1 MAVRMKNLYIKL
13 SILLLAQLYSTS
25 VSTQIK
31 KGTWMATGKH
41 SMYVDPLRFS
51 VQGDVGY
58 MLTNRLML
66 IPSLKSSYVNF
77 SKLALNDFNFG
88 LEGRYYYLKPS
99 KKFAPFV
106 GLRGDSNADHSTFY
120 GQNTAR
126 LLANT
131 GVDFM
136 ITPNLAFES
145 QLYYDLKSAEV
156 NHFFARLWGLD
167 FSLRAFLAKNKKPTK
182 KAPNEVQAYQVEKGD
197 LVLNGNANYV
207 RTAVESRWLE
217 PSFDLILNP
226 KIGLAL
232 SKHWIVGLSAH
243 KRLRFGDFS
252 YFDEK
257 DQFTRSQGRLSQDR
271 IGVFGR
277 YVHPFAASRWA
288 CFAEA
293 GYAWEYSL
301 NTFNLNYVSNYND
314 YRLYYG
320 QVGVNLFITSKIA
333 LEASFI
339 HMDDNS
345 PPRAGNYLEF
355 GLQAYLPKQRK
366 QAKP

>member
-1 MAVRMKNLYIKL
+1 ML
-13 SILLLAQLYSTS
+13 SN
-25 VSTQIK
+25 
-31 KGTWMATGKH
+31 
-41 SMYVDPLRFS
+41 RF
-51 VQGDVGY
+51 
-58 MLTNRLML
+58 MLV
-66 IPSLKSSYVNF
+66 PSLNSSRIDF

-88 LEGRYYYLKPS
+88 LEARYYYLKPG

-120 GQNTAR
+120 GPSSAR
-126 LLANT
+126 LLGNT

-136 ITPNLAFES
+136 ILPNLAFES
-145 QLYYDLKSAEV
+145 QVYYDMKSAEV
-156 NHFFARLWGLD
+156 YRYFARLWGLD
-167 FSLRAFLAKNKKPTK
+167 FSLRAFLAKNKKTAK
-182 KAPNEVQAYQVEKGD
+182 KAKKEVQAYQVEKGD

-217 PSFDLILNP
+217 PSFDLVLTP
-226 KIGLAL
+226 KVGLAL
-232 SKHWIVGLSAH
+232 SKHWIVGLSAY
-243 KRLRFGDFS
+243 KRIRFGDFS
-252 YFDEK
+252 YFDENDK
-257 DQFTRSQGRLSQDR
+257 FTRSQGRLSQDR

-314 YRLYYG
+314 NYLYYG
-320 QVGVNLFITSKIA
+320 QVGVNLFITPKIA

-339 HMDDNS
+339 HMDDS
-345 PPRAGNYLEF
+345 VFPRAGNYLEF

-366 QAKP
+366 QTKP